1 MLYSSTWKKTNK
13 QTNDKTTKKHKTFMS
28 QGYYSES
35 DKLQLQNGL
44 QFGYSK
50 SDLREVILKQYQR
63 EPLHAV

>member
-13 QTNDKTTKKHKTFMS
+13 QTNDKTTKNHTTFIP

-50 SDLREVILKQYQR
+50 SDLREVILKQYQC
-63 EPLHAV
+63 EPLYAV

>member
-1 MLYSSTWKKTNK
+1 
-13 QTNDKTTKKHKTFMS
+13 MS